1 MFVTQSIM
9 KTPLF
14 ALICGLALAGGG
26 LTRAMAYGPNDATV
40 RTTVMFFE
48 PEKFTDVANR
58 AFGDSDQERNETLS
72 DLRTH
77 FIKQANRLLA
87 PGQQLK
93 ITFTDIDLAGEFEP
107 WRGGA
112 LADVRI
118 VKDIYPPTMKLAF
131 QLKDADGNVL
141 KQGDRTLRDMGF
153 MMTLSIDR
161 NDPLRFEKELF
172 DNWVRDEFRGLK
184 NK

>member
-1 MFVTQSIM
+1 M
-9 KTPLF
+9 KTTRLLLTA
-14 ALICGLALAGGG
+14 ALGLGAVSALHAFDLAKG
-26 LTRAMAYGPNDATV
+26 LPKTEIVY
-40 RTTVMFFE
+40 FE